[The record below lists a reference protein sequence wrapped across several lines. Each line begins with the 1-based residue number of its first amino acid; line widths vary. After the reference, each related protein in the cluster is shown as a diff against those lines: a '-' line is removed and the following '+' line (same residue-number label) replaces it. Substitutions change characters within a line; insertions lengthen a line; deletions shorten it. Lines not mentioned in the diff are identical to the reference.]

1 MLRTTLIQA
10 SHEEMKHR
18 RRSKCQTYNTMPKPT
33 EVLFVEDSPGDAL
46 LTGQILSE
54 AMLPVRLTMARDG
67 VQALT
72 MLADRSFEPA
82 LVILD
87 LSLPNVSGF
96 EVLERNPRKEIPVVI
111 FSASMN
117 QVDMDRALALGAAAY
132 THKPMDLQAYR
143 DAVLAMIDLWTEPKA
158 EAKGVRTS

>member
-1 MLRTTLIQA
+1 MST
-10 SHEEMKHR
+10 
-18 RRSKCQTYNTMPKPT
+18 PT

-46 LTGQILSE
+46 LTGQILAE
-54 AMLPVRLTMARDG
+54 AMLPVKLRIARDG

-72 MLADRSFEPA
+72 MLADRSFKPV

-87 LSLPNVSGF
+87 LNLPTLSGF
-96 EVLERNPRKEIPVVI
+96 EVLQRNPRREIPVVI

-117 QVDMDRALALGAAAY
+117 QADMDRALGLGAAAY

-143 DAVLAMIDLWTEPKA
+143 DAVLAMIDLWAAPPA
-158 EAKGVRTS
+158 ETSCDY

>member
-1 MLRTTLIQA
+1 M
-10 SHEEMKHR
+10 S
-18 RRSKCQTYNTMPKPT
+18 KPT

-46 LTGQILSE
+46 LTSQILAE
-54 AMLPVRLTMARDG
+54 AMLPVKLRIARDG
-67 VQALT
+67 ALALT
-72 MLADRSFEPA
+72 MLADRSFKPV

-87 LSLPNVSGF
+87 LSLPSLSGF
-96 EVLERNPRKEIPVVI
+96 DVLVRNPRKEIPVVI

-143 DAVLAMIDLWTEPKA
+143 DAVLAMIDLWTGLPSETNDVP
-158 EAKGVRTS
+158 TS